1 MIVKILFGVSLC
13 ALTEEVMIPWVP
25 PLPFVLTLLHCSTP
39 LCVYM
44 HSVYCTVYSA
54 YHFCMWTEMFVSL
67 CRDTLTEDYAQ
78 SKCIVKFSCLIL
90 QSNVIVFIVNKSR
103 KNNSKNT

>member
-13 ALTEEVMIPWVP
+13 DLIKEMMIPCP
-25 PLPFVLTLLHCSTP
+25 PCLDVVALF
-39 LCVYM
+39 
-44 HSVYCTVYSA
+44 HSSVCAYVHSA

-78 SKCIVKFSCLIL
+78 SKCIVKLLCLIL